1 MLEIVKP
8 FEKENLHLCVTTWFL
23 SKESNALELEALSI
37 YNNAIASQFIRDADY
52 NRFMKIVFFE
62 LAIFDKSRVGTL
74 KSLTNQDYIMKKSAW
89 LPPEMSELEYNR
101 LPLGWRLYTPPS
113 PDQKP
118 SSYEINLIGDA
129 EGIKNQEEQTVV
141 LSQRVYELVEK
152 LR

>member
-1 MLEIVKP
+1 
-8 FEKENLHLCVTTWFL
+8 
-23 SKESNALELEALSI
+23 
-37 YNNAIASQFIRDADY
+37 
-52 NRFMKIVFFE
+52 MKIVFFE
-62 LAIFDKSRVGTL
+62 LAIFDKSRFGTL

-89 LPPEMSELEYNR
+89 LLPEMSELEYNR